1 MSADSAHASVDRF
14 FALALAA
21 PVFDFVPVPFEFER
35 VDRCNCGIGFAEGAI
50 VDQEIDVLL
59 VSYGIVPGAF
69 GADPMIALKGDFVV
83 GVAALFALD
92 PDALGDLAFDPG
104 FEPGLHFFEPVQEKL
119 LLDQAAPF
127 EPSDGDSGG
136 D

>member
-1 MSADSAHASVDRF
+1 M
-14 FALALAA
+14 
-21 PVFDFVPVPFEFER
+21 
-35 VDRCNCGIGFAEGAI
+35 
-50 VDQEIDVLL
+50 L

-127 EPSDGDSGG
+127 EPGDGDSGG

>member
-1 MSADSAHASVDRF
+1 
-14 FALALAA
+14 
-21 PVFDFVPVPFEFER
+21 
-35 VDRCNCGIGFAEGAI
+35 
-50 VDQEIDVLL
+50 
-59 VSYGIVPGAF
+59 
-69 GADPMIALKGDFVV
+69 
-83 GVAALFALD
+83 
-92 PDALGDLAFDPG
+92 LGDLAFDPG